1 MNSIIFIVDSLN
13 AAMAANLMLKEL
25 DGPFEIIIEKKSG
38 VDDTFDLER
47 VVKELYAG
55 FEELKI
61 TTFVVDSHYFLACKL
76 PRIKRFYIERSFR
89 KKILSLY
96 NFKKNALYIGQ
107 ISSSIIISLTGY
119 RRIIVDHGY
128 GEYASRSFF
137 LNLKSG
143 YRIYI
148 ILWQEFKYLIKT
160 LLGIPGLP
168 APKKEHYS
176 LCRLEGDSCKH
187 LDYRNLGINSS
198 MQSLLF
204 NQFSKF
210 HNPILILAS
219 GPIHSVN
226 GLPKYSEE
234 YDLVNLRMILR
245 HNPEKKPVLVKFHG
259 ILYHMNEFPNTNIV
273 KLLAR
278 EGIESCVVDDCLP
291 KYLRGNLPAEILVKC
306 LNISKIV
313 CESSATIYNVS
324 CNHNIL
330 STSDFSRKESD
341 LASHFLMAES
351 INRRLKNKINIY
363 LGEL

>member
-1 MNSIIFIVDSLN
+1 MNSIIFIIDSLN

-25 DGPFEIIIEKKSG
+25 EGPFEIIIEKKSG

-47 VVKELYAG
+47 VVRELYAG

-61 TTFVVDSHYFLACKL
+61 TTLVVDSHYFLASKL

-89 KKILSLY
+89 KKILLLY
-96 NFKKNALYIGQ
+96 NFKKNATYIGQ
-107 ISSSIIISLTGY
+107 ISSSIIISLTNY
-119 RRIIVDHGY
+119 KRIIVDHGY

-137 LNLKSG
+137 LNLKLG
-143 YRIYI
+143 CRIYSF
-148 ILWQEFKYLIKT
+148 LWQEFKYFIKV
-160 LLGIPGLP
+160 LLGIPSLP
-168 APKKEHYS
+168 VHRKEHYS

-187 LDYRNLGINSS
+187 LDYRNLEISLS

-210 HNPILILAS
+210 HNPMLILAS
-219 GPIHSVN
+219 GPIHSAD

-234 YDLVNLRMILR
+234 YDPINLRMILR
-245 HNPEKKPVLVKFHG
+245 HNPKKTPVLIKFHG
-259 ILYHMNEFPNTNIV
+259 ILYHMNEFPKTSIV
-273 KLLAR
+273 GLLER
-278 EGIESCVVDDCLP
+278 EGIEACVVDDCLP
-291 KYLRGNLPAEILVKC
+291 NYLRGNLPAEILIQC

-324 CNHNIL
+324 CNQNML
-330 STSDFSRKESD
+330 SISDFSRKESN
-341 LASHFLMAES
+341 LSSHLFMAQS